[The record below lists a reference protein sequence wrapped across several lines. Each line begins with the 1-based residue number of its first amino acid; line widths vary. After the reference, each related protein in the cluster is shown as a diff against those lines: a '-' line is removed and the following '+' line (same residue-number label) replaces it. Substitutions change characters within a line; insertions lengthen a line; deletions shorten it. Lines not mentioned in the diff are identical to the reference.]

1 MRISHWSSD
10 VCSSD
15 LSQTADG
22 ASATVSQD
30 SSSYAPTS
38 NDPTTDSS
46 VIQSGDSDATVS
58 QTGEGNASDVDQS
71 GALSSANVTQLNGN
85 RPAPGAANRLNQ
97 ATIDQDADDAD
108 ATIDQTGEGDS
119 STIFQSVPAN
129 KATAKPPQLRE
140 DTTSTINQKGATNNA
155 TI

>member
-85 RPAPGAANRLNQ
+85 RPGPGAANRLHQ
-97 ATIDQDADDAD
+97 ATIDQAADAAA
-108 ATIDQTGEGDS
+108 ATIDPNGEGAS
-119 STIFQSVPAN
+119 SPLFHE
-129 KATAKPPQLRE
+129 L
-140 DTTSTINQKGATNNA
+140 
-155 TI
+155 